1 MRSETVAG
9 VELDNN
15 TASTKQSERWVEWR
29 QNLCKSGTVAGVE
42 LNNNTAASAK
52 QSERWIK
59 WRQNLRKWDEKTNP
73 SNFRKTIAKMRSIS
87 RSVCGWSGASTTTQE
102 YETGEKTVL
111 KCLFERARHWVD
123 ELALTLGCVWYQ
135 KTLGLPIVGDSK
147 TIHVSKSRPF

>member
-1 MRSETVAG
+1 MRNG
-9 VELDNN
+9 VELDND
-15 TASTKQSERWVEWR
+15 TASTKQSERWVGWR
-29 QNLCKSGTVAGVE
+29 QYLCESGTVAGVE

-102 YETGEKTVL
+102 YETGEKNRLEMFVQTGATLSGKLV
-111 KCLFERARHWVD
+111 WM
-123 ELALTLGCVWYQ
+123 LGCVWYQ
-135 KTLGLPIVGDSK
+135 KTSGLPLVGDSK